1 MIAWLRGTVS
11 SVAASSI
18 VMDVGGF
25 GVEVHCTPATALSVH
40 VGEQLVVST
49 SLVVR
54 EDGWTMYGFLDADER
69 ETFQI
74 VQTVS
79 GIGPRIALTLLGTL
93 TPDELRQ
100 AVAHDD
106 VAALTKV
113 SGIGRKGAQRLVLE
127 LADRLGPVAGSS
139 EQDFGSASGW
149 QDSVRAALVS
159 LGWQSSVAEEAVQQL
174 PVPDGDPDVGA
185 LLKAALVSLDRR

>member
-1 MIAWLRGTVS
+1 MIAWLRGSVS
-11 SVAASSI
+11 AVAASSI
-18 VMDVGGF
+18 VVDVGGF
-25 GVEVHCTPATALSVH
+25 GVEVHCTPATALTVQI
-40 VGEQLVVST
+40 GDQIVVST

-54 EDGWTMYGFLDADER
+54 EDGWTMYGFLDPDER
-69 ETFQI
+69 ATFQV

-93 TPDELRQ
+93 TPDELRR
-100 AVAHDD
+100 AVAQDD

-113 SGIGRKGAQRLVLE
+113 PGIGRKGAQRLVLE
-127 LADRLGPVAGSS
+127 LADRLGPAAGR
-139 EQDFGSASGW
+139 EEPEFGGTASW

-159 LGWQSSVAEEAVQQL
+159 LGWQASIAEETVQRL
-174 PVPDGDPDVGA
+174 PVPEGEPDIGS

>member
-1 MIAWLRGTVS
+1 MIAWVRGTVS
-11 SVAASSI
+11 AVASSSI
-18 VMDVGGF
+18 VLDVGGF
-25 GVEVHCTPATALSVH
+25 GVEVHCTPATSLAVH
-40 VGEQLVVST
+40 VGEQLMVST

-69 ETFQI
+69 ATFQI

-93 TPDELRQ
+93 TPDELRK
-100 AVAHDD
+100 AVAQDD

-113 SGIGRKGAQRLVLE
+113 PGIGRKGAQRLVLE
-127 LADRLGPVAGSS
+127 LADRLGPAAGSV
-139 EQDFGSASGW
+139 EPDFGSTAGW

-159 LGWQSSVAEEAVQQL
+159 LGWQSTVAEDAVQRL
-174 PVPDGDPDVGA
+174 PAPEGEPDIGA
-185 LLKAALVSLDRR
+185 LLKAALMSLDRR